1 MKNQT
6 NINTLVTYKWEVI
19 NMSSEK
25 QSTSG
30 GYQDQV
36 CGLGVWKVI
45 GKNIQHSNYEVDSRE
60 SIMLII
66 AINTT

>member
-30 GYQDQV
+30 GYQDQ
-36 CGLGVWKVI
+36 GVWKVI